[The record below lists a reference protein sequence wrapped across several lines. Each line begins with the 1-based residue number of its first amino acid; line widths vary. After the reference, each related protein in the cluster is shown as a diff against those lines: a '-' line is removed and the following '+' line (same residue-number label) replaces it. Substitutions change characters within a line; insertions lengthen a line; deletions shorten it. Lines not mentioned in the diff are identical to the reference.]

1 MSNSIGSDAGS
12 DDGVSGGALPADS
25 HSPTLAVPS
34 LPIAPSLPL
43 SPTLSQLTT
52 GDDIILALPLPLPR
66 RSRSAP
72 TPLPRKQWRLNK

>member
-25 HSPTLAVPS
+25 H
-34 LPIAPSLPL
+34 